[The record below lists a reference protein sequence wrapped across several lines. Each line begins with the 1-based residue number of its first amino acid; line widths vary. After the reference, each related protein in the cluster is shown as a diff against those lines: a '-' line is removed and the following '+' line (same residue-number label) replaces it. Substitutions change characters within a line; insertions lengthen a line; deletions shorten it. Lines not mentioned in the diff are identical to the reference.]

1 MERREGLTAAVPESA
16 SYGADGGGSEGEGKR
31 KEGSG

>member
-16 SYGADGGGSEGEGKR
+16 SYGADGGGSEGKR